1 MLKRLLAVVAG
12 LCICAGAHAQ
22 FARDTLAAPVFRASQ
37 MIAPVTLGAAGAALH
52 FIGHGA
58 VEVPVRSF
66 VQGIPGAGPTRTD
79 FTSYVRWAPVALHL
93 GLGLVGADSRR
104 PFLDRTIEDAIS
116 YGFALGGGYLLKKAF
131 RGERPGGGEFDSF
144 PSGHSI
150 IAFTGAELMR
160 MDYGNAWGA
169 GAYVLSS
176 GVAASRV
183 LTGRHWFSDVLA
195 GASLGILCAHAG
207 RWLLGPVKSAFGL
220 PEWSWDGISR
230 HPVQVALIPGAD
242 PMSGTPTAVI
252 HLLF

>member
-1 MLKRLLAVVAG
+1 MRRLLTILLVLSLGVPLRAQYAG
-12 LCICAGAHAQ
+12 SPSYGFVNTASDVLRIVPSAAHL
-22 FARDTLAAPVFRASQ
+22 T
-37 MIAPVTLGAAGAALH
+37 
-52 FIGHGA
+52 
-58 VEVPVRSF
+58 
-66 VQGIPGAGPTRTD
+66 
-79 FTSYVRWAPVALHL
+79 
-93 GLGLVGADSRR
+93 LGLVGAESSLPFGDRLVESAIAHVLCIGVGYAAKSVSHVPR
-104 PFLDRTIEDAIS
+104 PDGSDD
-116 YGFALGGGYLLKKAF
+116 K
-131 RGERPGGGEFDSF
+131 SF
-144 PSGHSI
+144 PSGHAI
-150 IAFTGAELMR
+150 VAFTGAELMR

-242 PMSGTPTAVI
+242 PMSGTPTAGI

>member
-1 MLKRLLAVVAG
+1 MFKRLLAVVAG

-37 MIAPVTLGAAGAALH
+37 LIAPVTLGAAGAALH
-52 FIGHGA
+52 FIGHEA

-66 VQGIPGAGPTRTD
+66 VQGIPGAGPSRTD
-79 FTSYVRWAPVALHL
+79 FTSYVRWTPVALHL

-144 PSGHSI
+144 PSGHAV

-160 MDYGNAWGA
+160 MDYGWGWGS
-169 GAYVLSS
+169 GAYVLATAIGAERLWSD
-176 GVAASRV
+176 
-183 LTGRHWFSDVLA
+183 RHWLGDVLA
-195 GASLGILCAHAG
+195 GAGFGILCAHAG
-207 RWLLGPVKSAFGL
+207 EWLLGPFKSLFGI
-220 PEWSWDGISR
+220 PDVPWDGLSR
-230 HPVQVALIPGAD
+230 RRTDLAFRASSDPV
-242 PMSGTPTAVI
+242 SGTPLAGVV
-252 HLLF
+252 LSF